1 MNISIET
8 LEMKNFKGHKSLT
21 INLGEVNQIS
31 GKNGQGKS
39 SIGEAI
45 TWSLYGTDTMGN
57 SLDPTPLYEHDG
69 EVRTSLVLRVDDK
82 KARLTRAIENGKNAF
97 YINEVPKKATEY
109 KELIDSLFTRE
120 LFLSIFNPSFFPS
133 QHWKEQ
139 RNQLLKYIQEP
150 LNKEVLANLP
160 NVHSDAIA
168 EALKKHSLEEL
179 DKLHR
184 DRFKKRDKE
193 LERASERVLTL
204 KEQFEKST
212 VDGLDLKDIHTRWV
226 KVDEEIKMAQKKNQG
241 IATIDKKLM
250 ELDIRERVLKEQIMK
265 RKNTVEGLQQEPVQE
280 NCLECGQPLDAHS
293 KDEIENKRLQR
304 LNAVKQEGRELVNE
318 LNEIK
323 KAKSEIEYPGDP
335 IDVAELIEEA
345 NKYRIILMDSKRI
358 KELGG
363 EIQESEAQREKIRA
377 DMNQSLVIIEAIKAF
392 SEKKANM
399 VVEKVNSLFGTLS
412 VKLFEQQKNGELK
425 QTFELEMDGK
435 PYTKLSTAEKVKA
448 GIELIYVIQEQSG
461 IISTTFIDNAES
473 VLNLKY
479 APGQT
484 IISTVKNNKLKIEGA
499 N

>member
-8 LEMKNFKGHKSLT
+8 LEMKNFKGHKSLK
-21 INLGEVNQIS
+21 INLGKVNHIS
-31 GKNGQGKS
+31 GKNGEGKS

-57 SLDPTPLYEHDG
+57 TLEPTPLYEHDG
-69 EVRTSLVLRVDDK
+69 EVRASLVLRVDDK
-82 KARLTRAIENGKNAF
+82 KALLTRSIENGKNTF

-109 KELIDSLFTRE
+109 KELIDSLFTKE
-120 LFLSIFNPSFFPS
+120 FFLSVFNPSFFPS

-139 RNQLLKYIQEP
+139 RNQLLKYVQEP
-150 LNKEVLANLP
+150 LNKEVLANMP
-160 NVHSDAIA
+160 SVHSHAIA

-212 VDGLDLKDIHTRWV
+212 VDGLDLNDTHARWV

-241 IATIDKKLM
+241 ISIIEKKLM
-250 ELDIRERVLKEQIMK
+250 ELDVRERVLKEQIFK
-265 RKNTVEGLQQEPVQE
+265 RKDSVEGLQQEPIQE
-280 NCLECGQPLDAHS
+280 TCLECGQPLDAHS

-323 KAKSEIEYPGDP
+323 EAKGKIEHPGDP
-335 IDVAELIEEA
+335 IDVTELIEEA

-358 KELGG
+358 KELGS
-363 EIQESEAQREKIRA
+363 EIKEAEDQKEKIRA
-377 DMNQSLVIIEAIKAF
+377 DRNQSLVIIEAIKAF

-399 VVEKVNSLFGTLS
+399 VVEKVNSLFGKLS

-425 QTFELEMDGK
+425 QTFELEMDNK
-435 PYTKLSTAEKVKA
+435 PFSKLSTAEKVKA

-461 IISTTFIDNAES
+461 VTAPTFIDNAES

-484 IISTVKNNKLKIEGA
+484 IISTVKNHKLKIEGA